1 MTTTPGASRRVPVHR
16 RIRDAWLP
24 DGRAGRIFV
33 LVALIDSLG
42 TGLYL
47 AGSALYLNRAVGLSA
62 GQVGLGLGAGALTG
76 LVATVPSGMVADRLG
91 AKRTLIALQLWRGIW
106 FVAFAL
112 VTSFWQFVAVSILL
126 GLADRAVGP
135 LTQAVVGTA
144 VEGASRVKV
153 LALMRSVR
161 NVGFGLGAALSTGLI
176 AFDTAVVYRGM
187 MLADA
192 LSFFLAMA
200 ALRLVRL
207 DAVVPVRRK
216 RVFGGPRAL
225 ADRPYLVLAL
235 LNGVMTVHMAL
246 LSVGLPLWLTRH
258 TSAPPSLVGIMMMLN
273 TGMAALLQ
281 VWASR
286 GCEDTR
292 VAARRMRA
300 GSLVLAACAALLPL
314 AHGRTPLVA
323 GGVLL
328 FATVLLTLAELWQS
342 GGAWGLSIELAP
354 AEYRAEYLSVFS
366 LGRSVQE
373 IAGPVVVTSLILT
386 YPIPGWLSLAA
397 CLVAAGLAVPA
408 VERWATVGRGLAVE

>member
-1 MTTTPGASRRVPVHR
+1 M
-16 RIRDAWLP
+16 
-24 DGRAGRIFV
+24 

-47 AGSALYLNRAVGLSA
+47 AGSALFLNRAVGLSA

-76 LVATVPSGMVADRLG
+76 IIVTVPSGMVADRLG
-91 AKRTLIALQLWRGIW
+91 AKRTLIALQLWRGVW

-112 VTSFWQFVAVSILL
+112 VNSFWQFVAVSILL
-126 GLADRAVGP
+126 GMADRAVGP
-135 LTQAVVGTA
+135 LTQAMVGTTI
-144 VEGASRVKV
+144 EGASRVKV

-200 ALRLVRL
+200 ALRLVRT
-207 DAVVPVRRK
+207 DGVIPVRRK
-216 RVFGGPRAL
+216 RLFGGPRAL
-225 ADRPYLVLAL
+225 ADRPYLALAL
-235 LNGVMTVHMAL
+235 VNGTMTIHMAL
-246 LSVGLPLWLTRH
+246 LSVGIPLWLTRH
-258 TSAPPSLVGIMMMLN
+258 TSAPPSLVGILMMLN

-300 GSLVLAACAALLPL
+300 GGLVLAACALLLPL

-323 GGVLL
+323 GGVLV

-354 AEYRAEYLSVFS
+354 AEHRAEYLSVFS

-373 IAGPVVVTSLILT
+373 IVGPIVVTSLILT

-397 CLVAAGLAVPA
+397 CLAAAGLAVPA
-408 VERWATVGRGLAVE
+408 MERWATVARGPAVE